1 MLQTIG
7 SINYTLSVLAHWQDE
22 QDIQNTYPYCIT
34 DPAERTSEIME
45 IEKEIEI
52 SNNLGRVHGI
62 REERAR
68 RKKRTACSTGAAISE
83 QGSRTGGSA
92 LQDEG
97 DASGSVPVEGNAVLI
112 YRATTVQILNRV
124 HSVNVLRKIYTM
136 AKRLEEL
143 ERTGY

>member
-22 QDIQNTYPYCIT
+22 PDIQNTYPYCIT

-92 LQDEG
+92 LPERG
-97 DASGSVPVEGNAVLI
+97 DTSGSAPVEGNEALV
-112 YRATTVQILNRV
+112 YRVTTIQILNQI
-124 HSVNVLRKIYTM
+124 HSADILRKIYTI
-136 AKRLEEL
+136 AKRLEVWEG
-143 ERTGY
+143 TGC